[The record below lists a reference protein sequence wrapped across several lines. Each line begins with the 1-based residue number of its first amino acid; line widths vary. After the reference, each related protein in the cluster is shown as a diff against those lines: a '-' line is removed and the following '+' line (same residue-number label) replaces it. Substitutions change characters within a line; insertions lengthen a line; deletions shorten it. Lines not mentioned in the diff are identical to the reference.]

1 MIYKLLVAQLA
12 NRINQP
18 HVIETYM
25 HKVFAAGVEE
35 GKEEVKLKATEAFR
49 LFISRYCEESGR
61 KDISEDSDN
70 YVKIF
75 NELINS

>member
-35 GKEEVKLKATEAFR
+35 GKE
-49 LFISRYCEESGR
+49 
-61 KDISEDSDN
+61 
-70 YVKIF
+70 
-75 NELINS
+75 

>member
-1 MIYKLLVAQLA
+1 MIYKLRVAQLA

-35 GKEEVKLKATEAFR
+35 GKEEVKLIATEAFR

-61 KDISEDSDN
+61 KDISEDSEH